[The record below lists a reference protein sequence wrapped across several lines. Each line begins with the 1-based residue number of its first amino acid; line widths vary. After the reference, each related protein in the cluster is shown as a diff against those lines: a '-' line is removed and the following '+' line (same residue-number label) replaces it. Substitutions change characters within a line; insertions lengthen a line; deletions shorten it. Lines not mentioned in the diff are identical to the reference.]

1 MRKLTYALALSTFL
15 LAGCS
20 QDEGIMENKG
30 ELVTLN
36 YNVSLGSGVQSRAD
50 ESDLAVNKLLCAVY
64 EVSTDGTSKEEV
76 KRDFVSITNGSAT
89 YSPQLFSNV
98 NYKIVFWAYYEDA
111 DATDESKKT
120 CFNLENMEAITI
132 ISDNYD
138 KGSFEENKYKDA
150 YTGTHEISLTVNK
163 QTPSITLTRPFGMV
177 KVLTSKEDFD
187 AAKAL
192 GSTPATGSLNI
203 GSCSKTFDAY
213 KQNWIDDSE
222 GIVQLETTVST
233 TTVTYNEKECYVLA
247 NEYVFA
253 NGTVTTTNVQV
264 KDSNSKT
271 IYNSTIPNMPLGV
284 NMRTNLYNEALLTG
298 GGVTYTI
305 TIQEGFSDTDEEQ
318 EI

>member
-36 YNVSLGSGVQSRAD
+36 YNVSLGNGVQSRASD
-50 ESDLAVNKLLCAVY
+50 ELAVNKLLCAVY
-64 EVSTDGTSKEEV
+64 EVTTDGTSKTEV

-89 YSPQLFSNV
+89 YSPKLFSNV
-98 NYKIVFWAYYEDA
+98 NYKIVFWAYYEVET
-111 DATDESKKT
+111 ATEESKKT
-120 CFNLENMEAITI
+120 CFDLTNMEAITI
-132 ISDNYD
+132 NDNYD
-138 KGSFEENKYKDA
+138 KDVFVENKYKDA
-150 YTGTHEISLTVNK
+150 YTGAHPISLTETK

-177 KVLTSKEDFD
+177 KVLTSKTDFE
-187 AAKAL
+187 AATEL

-203 GSCSKTFDAY
+203 GSCSKKFDAY
-213 KQNWIDDSE
+213 NQNWTDDNK
-222 GIVQLETTVST
+222 GNVLLETTVSNS
-233 TTVTYNEKECYVLA
+233 TVTYQEKECYVLA

-264 KDSNSKT
+264 KDNSGKT
-271 IYNSTIPNMPLGV
+271 IYNSTISNMPLGV
-284 NMRTNLYNEALLTG
+284 NMRTNLYNETLLTG

-305 TIQEGFSDTDEEQ
+305 TIQEGFSDTEQGQ